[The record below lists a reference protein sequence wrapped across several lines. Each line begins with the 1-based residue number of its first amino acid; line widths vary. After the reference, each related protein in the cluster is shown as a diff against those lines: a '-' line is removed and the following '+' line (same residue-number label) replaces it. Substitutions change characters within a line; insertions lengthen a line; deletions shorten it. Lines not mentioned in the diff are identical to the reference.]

1 MNKEK
6 EPEFILSPE
15 ELKKN
20 QDRSY
25 AREYYEKKEARERR
39 YEKLIFMLSIMM
51 IVMLIIA
58 LNVQFKKGV
67 EECVNAGHD
76 RTFCEVELS

>member
-6 EPEFILSPE
+6 EPEFIVSPE

-39 YEKLIFMLSIMM
+39 YEKLIFILSIVMV
-51 IVMLIIA
+51 IMLIIA
-58 LNVQFKKGV
+58 LNVPFKKGV

-76 RTFCEVELS
+76 RTFYEVGLS

>member
-6 EPEFILSPE
+6 GPEFIISPE

-39 YEKLIFMLSIMM
+39 YEKLIFILSIVMV
-51 IVMLIIA
+51 IMLIIA

-67 EECVNAGHD
+67 EECVNARHD
-76 RTFCEVELS
+76 RTFCEVGLS

>member
-1 MNKEK
+1 MKKEK
-6 EPEFILSPE
+6 ETEFIVSPE

-20 QDRSY
+20 QDKSY

-39 YEKLIFMLSIMM
+39 YEKLIFTLSIVMV
-51 IVMLIIA
+51 IMLIIA
-58 LNVQFKKGV
+58 LNVHFKKGV
-67 EECVNAGHD
+67 EECANTRLD

>member
-25 AREYYEKKEARERR
+25 VREYYEKKEARERR
-39 YEKLIFMLSIMM
+39 YEKLIFILSIVM
-51 IVMLIIA
+51 IIMLIIA

-76 RTFCEVELS
+76 RTFYEVGLS

>member
-25 AREYYEKKEARERR
+25 VREYYEKKEARERR
-39 YEKLIFMLSIMM
+39 YEKLIFILSIVM
-51 IVMLIIA
+51 IIMLIIA

-76 RTFCEVELS
+76 RTLYEVGLS

>member
-6 EPEFILSPE
+6 GPEFIVGPE

-39 YEKLIFMLSIMM
+39 YEKLIFILSIVMV
-51 IVMLIIA
+51 IMLIIA
-58 LNVQFKKGV
+58 LNIQFKKGV
-67 EECVNAGHD
+67 EECITSGHD
-76 RTFCEVELS
+76 RTFCKVGLS